1 MRLRYDEKSETE
13 HKHDDAKDVHA
24 DGGTHSQDGHSD
36 AAKPTAEQAD
46 AFFMDMGHLFHHVQD
61 SYEFEVPQFMVDTTD
76 KEAST
81 VAIPDVLPGPARF
94 SKFMLNELIVA
105 LILCV
110 LFIWLGKKVATGK
123 RPKGRIWNLLETFVV
138 FVRDEIA
145 IPTIGEKDYRRFLPF
160 LLTLFFFV
168 LGLNLLG
175 MVPFFGSAT
184 GSLAVTAVLAV
195 SVIVV
200 SAGSGM
206 QKMGVVGFLKAQ
218 VPHME
223 LPFNLGYA
231 LVPLMFVI
239 EIFGFLVKHGV
250 LAIRL
255 FANMFAGHLVLAIFL
270 AFIGVTSVSAWFYL
284 VAPIAVLA
292 SVAFSLLELFVAFL
306 QAYVFTFLA
315 SLFIGSAQHAH

>member
-1 MRLRYDEKSETE
+1 MRFRYDEKSEDD
-13 HKHDDAKDVHA
+13 HKHEGEVDTHVH
-24 DGGTHSQDGHSD
+24 DGHAGDSH
-36 AAKPTAEQAD
+36 AAEPTPEQAD

-61 SYEFEVPQFMVDTTD
+61 SYEFEVPQFMVDTTE
-76 KEAST
+76 KQAAT
-81 VAIPDVLPGPARF
+81 VAIPDFLPGRARF
-94 SKFMLNELIVA
+94 SKFMLNEIIVA
-105 LILCV
+105 LILCG
-110 LFIWLGKKVATGK
+110 LFIWLGKKMVTGQ
-123 RPKGRIWNLLETFVV
+123 RPRGRIWNLLETFIV
-138 FVRDEIA
+138 FIRDEIA
-145 IPTIGEKDYRRFLPF
+145 IPTIGEKDYRRFLPY

-184 GSLAVTAVLAV
+184 GSLAVTAMLAI

-200 SAGSGM
+200 SAGSGIK
-206 QKMGVVGFLKAQ
+206 KMGFAGFLKAQ